1 MFASMFKSLF
11 DKSEKNLKI
20 DKTETE
26 SEIVEITTE
35 DVENMLT
42 ELNEIKKNS
51 NNDTDNHCSTTK
63 DVTEAIDLLS
73 IADTNSELS
82 YDDLADHIDDTK
94 SEVSSIGE
102 NNQESAKVTEDTAA
116 IKIVNQINNLLCP
129 FTWNIKP
136 NKNKN
141 VIISI
146 QNKFGE
152 YNLNISSSEF
162 TFERYVMNVVKS
174 TGLLYTI

>member
-1 MFASMFKSLF
+1 MFATMFKSLF
-11 DKSEKNLKI
+11 DKSGKNLKI
-20 DKTETE
+20 DKTEPE
-26 SEIVEITTE
+26 PEMVEITTQ

-42 ELNEIKKNS
+42 ELNEMKNNS
-51 NNDTDNHCSTTK
+51 NNNTDNHCSTSK

-82 YDDLADHIDDTK
+82 YDDLVDHIDDTV

-102 NNQESAKVTEDTAA
+102 NQESAKVAEDSAA

-141 VIISI
+141 IILAI

-152 YNLNISSSEF
+152 YNLNISSPEF
-162 TFERYVMNVVKS
+162 TFERYVNNYDKKHWLS
-174 TGLLYTI
+174 